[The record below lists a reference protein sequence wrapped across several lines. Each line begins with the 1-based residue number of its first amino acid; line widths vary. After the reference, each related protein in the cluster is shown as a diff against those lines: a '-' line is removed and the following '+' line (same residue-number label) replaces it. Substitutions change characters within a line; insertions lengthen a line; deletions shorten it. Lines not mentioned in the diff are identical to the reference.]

1 MMRNSSFFSISSDL
15 SEIEKYSQEVVDKRQ
30 GTANIINMDLGL
42 LLFSSY

>member
-15 SEIEKYSQEVVDKRQ
+15 PEIEKYSQEVVDKQ